1 MISSGNTSSQR
12 VAKALELNAKEDKQ
26 PEPLLIFIVV
36 CLF

>member
-1 MISSGNTSSQR
+1 MSSGNTSSQR

-36 CLF
+36 SM